1 MARQKR
7 LAPSPSE
14 IFPHWPDSQ
23 MNLSIEAHLFEPAAL
38 ACEVSY
44 QIKERRTELNWSRAH
59 LGKVAQI
66 SEFTI
71 LNLENGKNWADLYT
85 VGALFGALGIRFEDL
100 GRKKWPGRPEQQ
112 DEATSLEENVRF
124 KVD

>member
-7 LAPSPSE
+7 LAPRPSE
-14 IFPHWPDSQ
+14 IFPYWPDSQ
-23 MNLSIEAHLFEPAAL
+23 MDLSIETHLFEPAAL

-59 LGKVAQI
+59 LGKIARI

-71 LNLENGKNWADLYT
+71 FNLENGKNWADLYT
-85 VGALFGALGIRFEDL
+85 VGTLFDALGIRFEDL
-100 GRKKWPGRPEQQ
+100 GRKKWPERTEQEH
-112 DEATSLEENVRF
+112 EANSLEEKDQF
-124 KVD
+124 DIY

>member
-1 MARQKR
+1 MARKKR
-7 LAPSPSE
+7 FAPPPNE
-14 IFPHWPDSQ
+14 IFPSWPDSQ
-23 MNLSIEAHLFEPAAL
+23 MDLLIETHLFEPAAL

-44 QIKERRTELNWSRAH
+44 QIRERRTELKWSRAH

-71 LNLENGKNWADLYT
+71 FNLENGKNWADLYT

-100 GRKKWPGRPEQQ
+100 GRKKWPVPSERE
-112 DEATSLEENVRF
+112 DEANSLEENDHF
-124 KVD
+124 NVD